1 MNQLLDGEELEE
13 GHIRYLKKSK
23 YFKRYATLVQ
33 EGAAGSTI
41 GVDLGRRTIR
51 VAVQLNRRR
60 PVTATEID
68 EARLE
73 AFMGQVVTDMGAIIS
88 APLMAL
94 GERLGLYKA
103 MAGAGPLSSQE
114 VADRAGVA
122 ERPLREWLRN
132 QAAGGYVSY
141 DPETDRYTLPDEH
154 AMALADEDSPVYIL
168 GLFDS
173 IASLYAKESEI
184 EEAFRTG
191 KGMGWHEHDHRLFR
205 GTERFFRPGYRAHL
219 VAEWIPALEGVQEKL
234 ERGARV
240 ADVGCGHGA
249 STIVMAEAF
258 PNSEFHGFD
267 YHDASIEQAHQRAAA
282 VGLEDRITFEVAA
295 AKSFP
300 GSGYDLVCVFDCLH
314 DMGDP
319 VGAAR
324 HIRETLADDGTWMV
338 VEPYANDRVEE
349 NLNPLGRVFYGA
361 STVVCTPASLAQE
374 VGLALGAQ
382 AGEAQLTAVIKEGGF
397 THVRRATETPF
408 NLILEARP

>member
-1 MNQLLDGEELEE
+1 M
-13 GHIRYLKKSK
+13 
-23 YFKRYATLVQ
+23 A
-33 EGAAGSTI
+33 
-41 GVDLGRRTIR
+41 
-51 VAVQLNRRR
+51 
-60 PVTATEID
+60 ATEID
-68 EARLE
+68 ESRLE
-73 AFMGQVVTDMGAIIS
+73 AFMGQVVADMGAIIS

-103 MAGAGPLSSQE
+103 MAHAGPLSSQE

-141 DPETDRYTLPDEH
+141 DPVSDRYTLPDEH
-154 AMALADEDSPVYIL
+154 AMALADEESPVYIL

-173 IASLYAKESEI
+173 IASLYAKEDEI

-191 KGMGWHEHDHRLFR
+191 SGMGWHEHDHRLFR

-249 STIVMAEAF
+249 STIIMAQAF
-258 PNSEFHGFD
+258 PNSEFYGFD
-267 YHDASIEQAHQRAAA
+267 YHDSSIEQARERAAA
-282 VGLEDRITFEVAA
+282 AGIADRITFEVAS
-295 AKSFP
+295 AKDFP
-300 GSGYDLVCVFDCLH
+300 GSDYDLVCVFDCLH

-324 HIRETLADDGTWMV
+324 HIHETIADDGTWMV
-338 VEPYANDRVEE
+338 VEPYAKDNVEE
-349 NLNPLGRVFYGA
+349 NLNPVGRVFYGA
-361 STVVCTPASLAQE
+361 STVICTPASLAQE

-382 AGEAQLTAVIKEGGF
+382 AGEAQLAAVIREGGF